1 MLLKRSVL
9 KIMGFVDERR
19 EARLLEVLGE
29 SHVIAQPKQTDIHTI
44 RSEAHGSFQKK
55 GRKGGK

>member
-1 MLLKRSVL
+1 
-9 KIMGFVDERR
+9 MGFVDERR

-29 SHVIAQPKQTDIHTI
+29 NHVTAQPKQTAVHTI
-44 RSEAHGSFQKK
+44 RSEAHGSFRKR